1 MTLTRHVTNSPAQ
14 ESADALLAGLVDA
27 GVTDCVLSPGSRSQ
41 ALALAALNLE
51 QAGQLRVHV
60 RIDER
65 VAGFTALGIAR
76 EQRRPVAVICTSGTA
91 VANLVPA
98 ALEAKHAG
106 VPLLLLTADRPPE
119 LQGVAA
125 NQTTDQPAVFE
136 RIAKRVTVLATPSPE
151 TAPEALGS
159 LAHQVYDVATAYPAG
174 PVQVDLPYREPLS
187 AVSEASA
194 LVGSRA
200 QTPEH
205 AAPGAD
211 PGRDQQPTQE
221 LGREL
226 EVARGPR
233 TIVLA
238 GADAGPAAEQFA
250 HEANAPLIAEVTS
263 NSRYGRNLVHAYRS
277 ALNNPELGGRIERVV
292 VFGHPTL
299 SRETTRLL
307 SNTEV
312 EIIAVDGP
320 GERVDLN
327 HVTTAVAAVAI
338 EPGEVDREWFG
349 AWMSHSR
356 DNIPDL
362 SAPAPDSAALH
373 SHDPLTRAEAVRAEL
388 GVVRE
393 PLTRELV
400 ADAIWRATWPHDR
413 LVFGASRLI
422 RVADQVVPGKKITVH
437 ANRGLAGIDGT
448 ISTAIGVALASQADG
463 SLGTTRLLLG
473 DLAFLHDVGALLLP
487 EDEPVPRIQVIV
499 GNDHGGTIFDSLE
512 VSAEAPKREFDR
524 AFYTPQNAN
533 LEALATAYGW
543 QFSRA
548 TTRSELDSLLT
559 TAPTGPQLIE
569 LPLPR

>member
-1 MTLTRHVTNSPAQ
+1 MTNSPAQ

-41 ALALAALNLE
+41 ALALAALDLE

-76 EQRRPVAVICTSGTA
+76 EQGRPVVVICTSGTA

-136 RIAKRVTVLATPSPE
+136 RVAKQVTVLATPSPE
-151 TAPEALGS
+151 SAPEALSS
-159 LAHQVYDVATAYPAG
+159 LAHELYDVAMAYPAG
-174 PVQVDLPYREPLS
+174 SVHVDLPYREPLS
-187 AVSEASA
+187 AASA
-194 LVGSRA
+194 AAS
-200 QTPEH
+200 QTQQKPRVDDTAGCE
-205 AAPGAD
+205 AAPSAEFGT
-211 PGRDQQPTQE
+211 RDAVTLP
-221 LGREL
+221 
-226 EVARGPR
+226 RGPR
-233 TIVLA
+233 TVVVA

-250 HEANAPLIAEVTS
+250 HEANAPLVAEVTS

-320 GERVDLN
+320 GERVNLN
-327 HVTTAVAAVAI
+327 HATTAVAAVAI

-349 AWMSHSR
+349 AWMAHSR
-356 DNIPDL
+356 DNTPDL

-393 PLTRELV
+393 LLTRELV
-400 ADAIWRATWPHDR
+400 ADAVWRATWPHDR

-448 ISTAIGVALASQADG
+448 ISTTIGIALASQADG

-473 DLAFLHDVGALLLP
+473 DLAFLHDIGALLLP
-487 EDEPVPRIQVIV
+487 EDEPVPRVQVIV

-512 VSAEAPKREFDR
+512 VSTEAPKREFDR

-548 TTRSELDSLLT
+548 ATRSELDTLLT

-569 LPLPR
+569 VPLPR

>member
-187 AVSEASA
+187 AVSAAAS
-194 LVGSRA
+194 
-200 QTPEH
+200 QTQQKPRVNDTAGRE
-205 AAPGAD
+205 AAPSAEFD
-211 PGRDQQPTQE
+211 TRDAVTLP
-221 LGREL
+221 
-226 EVARGPR
+226 RGPR
-233 TIVLA
+233 TVVVA

-349 AWMSHSR
+349 AWMLHSR

-373 SHDPLTRAEAVRAEL
+373 SYDPLTRAEAVRAEL

-569 LPLPR
+569 VPLPR